1 MKTIVKDGKYARV
14 SNKEA
19 ELKVQVGWSFCPK
32 SEWKKNDRDFGR
44 EEVVEKKKKKK
55 DD

>member
-44 EEVVEKKKKKK
+44 EEVVEKKKKNKE
-55 DD
+55 D

>member
-14 SNKEA
+14 NNQEA
-19 ELKVQVGWSFCPK
+19 EMKVKGGWSFCPK

-44 EEVVEKKKKKK
+44 EEVKEKKKSKE
-55 DD
+55 D

>member
-14 SNKEA
+14 NNQEA
-19 ELKVQVGWSFCPK
+19 EMKVKGGWSFCPK

-44 EEVVEKKKKKK
+44 EEVKKNKKE
-55 DD
+55 D

>member
-14 SNKEA
+14 NNQEA
-19 ELKVQVGWSFCPK
+19 EMKVKGGWSFCRK

-44 EEVVEKKKKKK
+44 EEVKEKKKSKE
-55 DD
+55 D

>member
-14 SNKEA
+14 NNQEA
-19 ELKVQVGWSFCPK
+19 EMKVRVGWSFCPK

-44 EEVVEKKKKKK
+44 EEVKRKQKE
-55 DD
+55 D